1 MSNHMA
7 YNNLF
12 SIQQHPS
19 RRIFESLKGYRNSA
33 MNRHSA
39 ARQAPFKSI
48 LNAVQSC
55 SLNRKYKTRGLTI
68 ADYRACPVISKS
80 RFKAPP
86 PPTINLLKKKVLAPI
101 PVRSGSAALDKIS
114 PPQIEPGVK
123 TIESAKKP
131 AHKSQDH
138 RSVLTERDRIEE
150 SIQKAAAKYS
160 LPPGLIRAVIRAES
174 NFQVDAVSRA
184 GAKGLMQLMPATAK
198 ELGVT
203 DSFDVNQNI
212 DGGAKYL
219 RRMLDRFGGNIKKA
233 LAAYNAGPGTVMKYD
248 GQVPYPETR
257 QYVKRVLRFSRQAA

>member
-1 MSNHMA
+1 
-7 YNNLF
+7 
-12 SIQQHPS
+12 
-19 RRIFESLKGYRNSA
+19 
-33 MNRHSA
+33 
-39 ARQAPFKSI
+39 
-48 LNAVQSC
+48 
-55 SLNRKYKTRGLTI
+55 
-68 ADYRACPVISKS
+68 
-80 RFKAPP
+80 
-86 PPTINLLKKKVLAPI
+86 
-101 PVRSGSAALDKIS
+101 VRSGSAALDKNS

-131 AHKSQDH
+131 AHKSEYL

-203 DSFDVNQNI
+203 DSFDINQNI

-219 RRMLDRFGGNIKKA
+219 RQMLDRFGGNVRKA
-233 LAAYNAGPGTVMKYD
+233 LAAYNAGPGTVIKYN
-248 GQVPYPETR
+248 GRVPYPETR
-257 QYVKRVLRFSRQAA
+257 QYVKRVLRFSGQTV